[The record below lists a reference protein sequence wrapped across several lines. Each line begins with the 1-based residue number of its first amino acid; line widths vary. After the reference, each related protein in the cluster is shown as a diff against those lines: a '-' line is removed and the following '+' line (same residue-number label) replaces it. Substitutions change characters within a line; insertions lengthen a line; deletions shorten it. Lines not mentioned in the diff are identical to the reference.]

1 MKPYGSQLNL
11 KKNVSYESKKNSE
24 KISIIN
30 IKLIHQIFDTINIS
44 LLVLIFTLFF
54 LSFNSQRKWSNTY
67 KNLSK
72 TRAINNNLIDYISRY
87 FTANSFKRFWSN
99 FGHHSFSFYLC
110 ISPFKFG
117 RNAAIICSRD
127 WISNYK
133 NCFRKFILFSDY
145 AFFMEWIDFLKFVL
159 IEDIKNLIIYL
170 RIKLKDVYLI
180 NNTSFI

>member
-1 MKPYGSQLNL
+1 MKPYGNQLNF
-11 KKNVSYESKKNSE
+11 KKKVLYEGKKYSE

-30 IKLIHQIFDTINIS
+30 IKLIHQIFDAINIS
-44 LLVLIFTLFF
+44 LVVLIFTLFF

-72 TRAINNNLIDYISRY
+72 TRAINNNLIDYISWY
-87 FTANSFKRFWSN
+87 FTTNSFKRFWSN
-99 FGHHSFSFYLC
+99 FGYHRFSFYLC
-110 ISPFKFG
+110 ISSFKFG

-133 NCFRKFILFSDY
+133 NRLREFVFISDY

-159 IEDIKNLIIYL
+159 IEDIKNLIVYL
-170 RIKLKDVYLI
+170 RIKQKDVYLI
-180 NNTSFI
+180 NNASFI

>member
-1 MKPYGSQLNL
+1 MKPYGNQLNL
-11 KKNVSYESKKNSE
+11 KKNGLYENKKNSE
-24 KISIIN
+24 KISRTN

-44 LLVLIFTLFF
+44 LFVLILTFF
-54 LSFNSQRKWSNTY
+54 VLSFNSQRKWSNTY

-99 FGHHSFSFYLC
+99 FGYHSFSFHLC

-127 WISNYK
+127 WLSNYK
-133 NCFRKFILFSDY
+133 NCFREFVFLSDY

-159 IEDIKNLIIYL
+159 IEDIKNLIVL
-170 RIKLKDVYLI
+170 LANQTKRCLF
-180 NNTSFI
+180 N